1 MCSYKLATVIFFFG
15 YLAFYLWST
24 TQKTLYTRYVH
35 GQRVIYSTPES
46 IQVLDFARPVHHP
59 SSPGANN
66 SNRTFLRSNPSLI
79 PKESI
84 FVKDVVTHLP
94 YIVVNRAIT
103 QRFFACMIDEER
115 IIGLRVKFLLLFKD
129 DCFFDSYFFF

>member
-1 MCSYKLATVIFFFG
+1 MCSYKLATVIFFLDIWLFTYG
-15 YLAFYLWST
+15 QQLK
-24 TQKTLYTRYVH
+24 KTLYTRYVH

-66 SNRTFLRSNPSLI
+66 SNKTFLRSNPSRI

-94 YIVVNRAIT
+94 YHIVVNHAIT

-129 DCFFDSYFFF
+129 DCFFDFFFF